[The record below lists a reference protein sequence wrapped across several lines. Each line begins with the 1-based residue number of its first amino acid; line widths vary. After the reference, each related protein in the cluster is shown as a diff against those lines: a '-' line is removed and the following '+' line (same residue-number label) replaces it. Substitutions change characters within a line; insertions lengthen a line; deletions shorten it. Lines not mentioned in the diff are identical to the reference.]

1 MSGKCICGE
10 LLIIQNGSYVY
21 EKGIKRNMIKVIASD
36 MDGTLLGD
44 DHKLAPRTVEAIRR
58 ACDAGIR
65 FMVATGRDFHGAM
78 QELDGTGLV
87 CDYILGSGAEIRDP
101 QQNIVSRVQMD
112 IGMCEEVNSILRK
125 YPVSVIF
132 MTGQCDY
139 SIGIPEE
146 LEENLIR
153 NLQVFFSDLTLEE
166 ILKTEMYL
174 NMKKN
179 TRIIPDFQELKDK
192 DLSVYKIF
200 VFCDDVK
207 VLQELEKCLETD
219 TRLAVA
225 SSFANNLEITDVRA
239 QKGPILKEYIESLGY
254 TMEEVMVFGDSMNDY
269 SMLSMDFGATVAMN
283 NSVPEVKAAAKYVTR
298 SNEEYGVA
306 YAIDELL
313 KKRRQSSRK

>member
-1 MSGKCICGE
+1 
-10 LLIIQNGSYVY
+10 
-21 EKGIKRNMIKVIASD
+21 MIKVIASD

-44 DHKLAPRTVEAIRR
+44 DHKLAPRTAEAIRR

-65 FMVATGRDFHGAM
+65 FMVATGRDFNGAM
-78 QELDGTGLV
+78 QELEGTDIV
-87 CDYILGSGAEIRDP
+87 CDYILGGGAEIRDP
-101 QQNIVSRVQMD
+101 QQNIVSRVRMD
-112 IGMCEEVNSILRK
+112 IGMCEEVNSILRE

-139 SIGIPEE
+139 NIGIPEE

-153 NLQVFFSDLTLEE
+153 NLQVFFSDLTTEE

-192 DLSVYKIF
+192 NISIYKIF
-200 VFCDDVK
+200 VFCDDVQ

-219 TRLAVA
+219 KRLAAA

-269 SMLSMDFGATVAMN
+269 SMLSMNFGATVAMD
-283 NSVPEVKAAAKYVTR
+283 NSEPEIKAAAKYVTR

-313 KKRRQSSRK
+313 KRRRQSTGKW

>member
-1 MSGKCICGE
+1 
-10 LLIIQNGSYVY
+10 
-21 EKGIKRNMIKVIASD
+21 

-44 DHKLAPRTVEAIRR
+44 DHKLAPRTVESIRR

-65 FMVATGRDFHGAM
+65 FMVATGRDFNGAM

-101 QQNIVSRVQMD
+101 QQRLIRRVQMD
-112 IGMCEEVNSILRK
+112 IGMCEEVYDILK
-125 YPVSVIF
+125 QYPVSVIF
-132 MTGQCDY
+132 MTGECDY
-139 SIGIPEE
+139 SIGNPEE
-146 LEENLIR
+146 LEKDLLR

-192 DLSVYKIF
+192 DISIYKIF
-200 VFCDDVK
+200 VFCDDTE
-207 VLQELEKCLETD
+207 VLRELEKCMETD

-225 SSFANNLEITDVRA
+225 SSFVNNLEITDVHA

-269 SMLSMDFGATVAMN
+269 SMLSMDFGATVAME
-283 NSVPEVKAAAKYVTR
+283 NSVPEIKAAAKYVTR

-306 YAIDELL
+306 YAVDALL
-313 KKRRQSSRK
+313 KRRR